1 MRRPRTDNPR
11 FFKTSNLG
19 RPNGN
24 LEGITI
30 FLFRRFRLLSSNF
43 LRRRYSSARNSRQK
57 RKNTGIRRSV
67 SGYQLN
73 LSGSRRE
80 ILKEIGFF
88 FEHLEQVIPLS
99 TNSVSEMELK
109 ARVPGKGEVTG
120 RLFKHLAPV
129 TLTKIQRAVPLD
141 GHVNM
146 FEKNFAYI
154 LTNVVTGEEKSRKE
168 FKKGEIAFMPA
179 GCMICFFLEDTKSS
193 QAHESSRPSYRRYVG
208 TGIPETRG
216 FLAD

>member
-1 MRRPRTDNPR
+1 
-11 FFKTSNLG
+11 
-19 RPNGN
+19 
-24 LEGITI
+24 
-30 FLFRRFRLLSSNF
+30 
-43 LRRRYSSARNSRQK
+43 
-57 RKNTGIRRSV
+57 
-67 SGYQLN
+67 
-73 LSGSRRE
+73 
-80 ILKEIGFF
+80 
-88 FEHLEQVIPLS
+88 
-99 TNSVSEMELK
+99 MELK

-179 GCMICFFLEDTKSS
+179 GCMICFFLEDTKSYKPMNPLGRVTEGMS
-193 QAHESSRPSYRRYVG
+193 VLESLRRGDSLQIESIASLSV
-208 TGIPETRG
+208 
-216 FLAD
+216 